1 MKKSDFVSKF
11 SKLTKN
17 KDLLDKLLSLH
28 NCGIFEIDVL
38 KNTLAINFYHNHYYF
53 GTNCIAYNLDEFYR
67 SIPSEDAI
75 KIKDIIGQAKKNS
88 KIDNKNI
95 DIQLTNQNN
104 RISFSLQFDKYTN
117 NVINGVVSENPM
129 IHSFDNDIMAYNN
142 FFENL
147 LSSSQIFLW
156 KWNYKSKK
164 QIFSKDYY
172 EFLGYDPKEIELDFD
187 SQKNLIHPED
197 IQKLE
202 KQLNSFFLDEKNFY
216 EIEFRIKRKDGA
228 WQWLLS
234 RGKIIK
240 KDENNKPLE
249 LVGVHIDIN
258 KIKTLEAENE
268 NTKINFSNL
277 IDMTDDI
284 ICVKDGEGRWLL
296 ANKADLKLFNLENV
310 DYFGKTDYDLS
321 YYTNIIYKDA
331 FQTCMVTDEIAW
343 KKNGISRSDEKIPID
358 DKGNIKIFDVVKKP
372 IFNDDGSRRAL
383 IVMGRD
389 VTEKR
394 KIEQIERKLAT
405 QNRII
410 REFSVFLLNQKTIDN
425 VIILLTKY
433 LSEINNNIVVVS
445 SILSN
450 SNILKISS
458 VYPSTFLRTI
468 TKQFPGILD
477 RLAIKLSDEYLKS
490 TLDKFRHFGVVHTN
504 LYDAS
509 LQKLPKYIA
518 KSIQE
523 IFGIKKIE
531 TIGIIFEDYCYG
543 YIYFL
548 IGENDTIEDKDIIE
562 SMVYLAAQA
571 INRIKTQEALE
582 NAKKAY
588 EISNLSKDKFFS
600 VLAQDLEQP
609 IQNLLNFSE
618 TLSKNFSSIPVAEL
632 KKLLNELRD
641 NVSYTNYI
649 LENLFEWSKIEMN
662 KIEFMPKPSSVFRF
676 YVENESLILTGAS
689 KKNITFVNLLN
700 QDHTVEV
707 DINLI
712 SMVFRNIINNA
723 IKFTPKKGQIEIE
736 SFDIGNFI
744 RIDVRDNGVGIDP
757 ENLPKLFRKDIKFS
771 TLGTEGEEGSG
782 LGLIVA
788 QTYIQMHGGELH
800 IDSAK
805 DNGTI
810 VFFTLPKQI

>member
-17 KDLLDKLLSLH
+17 KDVLDKLLSLH

-38 KNTLAINFYHNHYYF
+38 KNTLAINFYNNHYYF
-53 GTNCIAYNLDEFYR
+53 GTNYIAYNLDEFYR

-75 KIKDIIGQAKKNS
+75 KLKDIIEQAKKNS
-88 KIDNKNI
+88 KIDIKNI
-95 DIQLTNQNN
+95 DIQLTKQNN
-104 RISFSLQFDKYTN
+104 RISFSLHFDKYTN
-117 NVINGVVSENPM
+117 SVINGVVSENPM
-129 IHSFDNDIMAYNN
+129 IYSFDKDIMAYNN

-147 LSSSQIFLW
+147 LSLSKIFLW

-164 QIFSKDYY
+164 QFFNKDYY
-172 EFLGYDPKEIELDFD
+172 EFLGYDLQEIELNFD
-187 SQKNLIHPED
+187 VQKELIHPED
-197 IQKLE
+197 IQKVE
-202 KQLNSFFLDEKNFY
+202 KQLNSFFLDEKKFY
-216 EIEFRIKRKDGA
+216 EIEFRIKRKDGS
-228 WQWLLS
+228 WLWLLS
-234 RGKIIK
+234 RGTIIK
-240 KDENNKPLE
+240 KDENNNPLE

-258 KIKTLEAENE
+258 KIKTLEAEAE
-268 NTKINFSNL
+268 NTKMNFSYL
-277 IDMTDDI
+277 IDLIDDI

-296 ANKADLKLFNLENV
+296 ANQSDIKLFNLENV

-321 YYTNIIYKDA
+321 YYTSKIYKEA
-331 FQTCMVTDEIAW
+331 FRTCLVTDEIAW
-343 KKNGISRSDEKIPID
+343 KKGGISRSDEKIPID
-358 DKGNIKIFDVVKKP
+358 DQGNIRIFDVIKKP
-372 IFNDDGSRRAL
+372 VFNEDGSRKTL
-383 IVMGRD
+383 IVVGRD

-394 KIEQIERKLAT
+394 KIEQIERKIAT
-405 QNRII
+405 QNRIM
-410 REFSVFLLNQKTIDN
+410 REFSVFLFNQKTIDD
-425 VIILLTKY
+425 VIELLTKY
-433 LSEINNNIVVVS
+433 LSEINNNIVIIS

-468 TKQFPGILD
+468 IKQFPGILD
-477 RLAIKLSDEYLKS
+477 RFTIKLSDEYLKS

-504 LYDAS
+504 LYDAY
-509 LQKLPKYIA
+509 LHKIPKYIA

-543 YIYFL
+543 YISFL

-571 INRIKTQEALE
+571 INRIKTQEALQ
-582 NAKKAY
+582 NAKNAY

-618 TLSKNFSSIPVAEL
+618 TLSKNFSSIPVTEL
-632 KKLLNELRD
+632 KKLLNELQD
-641 NVSYTNYI
+641 NISHTNYI

-744 RIDVRDNGVGIDP
+744 RIDVRDNGVGIDR
-757 ENLPKLFRKDIKFS
+757 EDLPKLFRKDIKFS

-805 DNGTI
+805 DKGTI
-810 VFFTLPKQI
+810 VFFTLPKQV